1 MSTIA
6 EKIKDL
12 RLERGLTQPQL
23 AKEIGVSNGTISFWE
38 NGLNIPRADY
48 IKKLAAVLNT
58 TTEFLL
64 ETEDNQNQNTHKT
77 KQHND
82 YTEDEQALI
91 ATYRTL
97 SAGKKKALFDMLDI
111 SIETQGK
118 KKA

>member
-1 MSTIA
+1 MA

-64 ETEDNQNQNTHKT
+64 ETEDNQNQNTHRP

-97 SAGKKKALFDMLDI
+97 SAGKKKALFDMLEI
-111 SIETQGK
+111 STEIQSK
-118 KKA
+118 KKGDKE